1 MYAQTRFICIA
12 VTSFFAKEP
21 IMKPQKLPANPIRD
35 IMDTQCS
42 KSVNE
47 LASNP
52 KYGNETQELIIGYKQ
67 NVKTDAVQLAK

>member
-1 MYAQTRFICIA
+1 
-12 VTSFFAKEP
+12 
-21 IMKPQKLPANPIRD
+21 MKPQKLPANPIRD
-35 IMDTQCS
+35 IMKTQII
-42 KSVNE
+42 KSVDE